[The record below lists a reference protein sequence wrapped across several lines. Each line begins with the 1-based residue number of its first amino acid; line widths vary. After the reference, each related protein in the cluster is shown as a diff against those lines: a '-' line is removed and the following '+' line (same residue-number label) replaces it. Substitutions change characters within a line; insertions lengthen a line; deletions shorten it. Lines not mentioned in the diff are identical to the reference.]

1 MQSFFDRA
9 LTADPDNVD
18 ALIGSAAADF
28 VTGASLFVTDPKA
41 AFATAEVKLTK
52 ALSSVPDHARG
63 HMLLGIVDMWTK
75 RAAEGIAECEHA
87 LALDRNLAAAHAFI
101 GQGKIFIGR
110 AEETEAHIAEAVR
123 LSPRDTL
130 AYFWMVHVAQ
140 AKNQLGSWEQAVVWS
155 RRSIEL
161 NRNFPQAH
169 FMLCEVRRHRF
180 SFLWRDPAENR
191 ILIVLPLWDCGQRD
205 SAVHQ
210 IHSPSLDRHGSS
222 EGAFVLG
229 RTLRPNR
236 GRRIGL
242 PPLRDLAPDATQMV
256 ASLSKR
262 GRGRPHREKP
272 TTTSLRRSE
281 GVRGAGGNHPRV
293 ASRAPPGREATPQ

>member
-1 MQSFFDRA
+1 MEDTIPAFLRGLAQSGVSVRWRD
-9 LTADPDNVD
+9 
-18 ALIGSAAADF
+18 G
-28 VTGASLFVTDPKA
+28 KA
-41 AFATAEVKLTK
+41 VFK
-52 ALSSVPDHARG
+52 
-63 HMLLGIVDMWTK
+63 
-75 RAAEGIAECEHA
+75 
-87 LALDRNLAAAHAFI
+87 
-101 GQGKIFIGR
+101 
-110 AEETEAHIAEAVR
+110 
-123 LSPRDTL
+123 
-130 AYFWMVHVAQ
+130 
-140 AKNQLGSWEQAVVWS
+140 
-155 RRSIEL
+155 
-161 NRNFPQAH
+161 
-169 FMLCEVRRHRF
+169 CEVRRHRF

-210 IHSPSLDRHGSS
+210 IHSPSLDRHGST

-281 GVRGAGGNHPRV
+281 GVRGPGGNHPRV
-293 ASRAPPGREATPQ
+293 ASRAPPGRETTPQ